1 MNSGWIFDWCLVADS
16 EFKVW
21 AMFGRNR
28 NGVLSVFNLCC
39 KVKFSVRNYW
49 DQFSPARLHLNT
61 VQFMTQALCYWF
73 LNPFSQ
79 THSAR
84 TLFLL
89 AWKYWKLCVRL
100 EPYYAERIYLW
111 TYEESLK
118 FTVLPCN
125 IHVVFTCRECSQC
138 PALSLNQLPSPA
150 SRVQMFER
158 RTNCKLFPRRWNY

>member
-1 MNSGWIFDWCLVADS
+1 MYFLILLMWTWWTEYPKIEQTIFWQFCMNSGWIFDWCLVADS

-100 EPYYAERIYLW
+100 EPYYAVRIYTW

-118 FTVLPCN
+118 FTVLPCYSCC
-125 IHVVFTCRECSQC
+125 VY
-138 PALSLNQLPSPA
+138 L
-150 SRVQMFER
+150 
-158 RTNCKLFPRRWNY
+158 

>member
-1 MNSGWIFDWCLVADS
+1 MLRQVYVFLNPADVDVVDRISKDWADHILTVLYEFWMNIWL
-16 EFKVW
+16 
-21 AMFGRNR
+21 MFGCWLGIQSVGHVRGRNR

-100 EPYYAERIYLW
+100 EPYYAVRIYTW

-118 FTVLPCN
+118 FTVLPCYSCC
-125 IHVVFTCRECSQC
+125 VY
-138 PALSLNQLPSPA
+138 L
-150 SRVQMFER
+150 
-158 RTNCKLFPRRWNY
+158 

>member
-1 MNSGWIFDWCLVADS
+1 MWTEHWISKDWADHILTVLYEFWMNIWLMFRLVADS

-100 EPYYAERIYLW
+100 ELLFRKNLPMNLW
-111 TYEESLK
+111 GIFK
-118 FTVLPCN
+118 IHCFTIMVFMLCLP
-125 IHVVFTCRECSQC
+125 VQSAVSA
-138 PALSLNQLPSPA
+138 PPS
-150 SRVQMFER
+150 V
-158 RTNCKLFPRRWNY
+158 